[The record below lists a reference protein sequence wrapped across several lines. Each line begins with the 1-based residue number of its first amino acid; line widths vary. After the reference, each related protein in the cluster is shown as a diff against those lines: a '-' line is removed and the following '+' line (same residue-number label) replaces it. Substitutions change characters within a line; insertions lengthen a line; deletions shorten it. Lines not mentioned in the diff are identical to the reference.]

1 MQFLIFITLVAILSI
16 GFFAKKTTLSK
27 KAKMIIILL
36 VGHAIM
42 FAWLYELNN
51 QRVSENNRVV
61 LNAFKQ
67 GKTIYCDGIELTSK
81 DFIFVSGTLSFIA
94 NDKNQDQKGVVI
106 DISTC
111 KMDK

>member
-27 KAKMIIILL
+27 KAKMVIILL

-94 NDKNQDQKGVVI
+94 NDKNQNQKGLVI
-106 DISTC
+106 EITT
-111 KMDK
+111 

>member
-1 MQFLIFITLVAILSI
+1 MQFLIFITLVAILSMLL
-16 GFFAKKTTLSK
+16 FAKKTTLSK
-27 KAKMIIILL
+27 KAKMVIILL

-67 GKTIYCDGIELTSK
+67 GKTIFCDGLELSSK

-94 NDKNQDQKGVVI
+94 NNTDQKGVVI

-111 KMDK
+111 KTEK

>member
-1 MQFLIFITLVAILSI
+1 MQFLIFFTVIAILSVLL
-16 GFFAKKTTLSK
+16 FAKKTTLSK
-27 KAKMIIILL
+27 KAKMVIILL

-51 QRVSENNRVV
+51 QRVSENNRSV

-67 GKTIYCDGIELTSK
+67 GKTIYCEGLELSSK

-111 KMDK
+111 KTEK

>member
-27 KAKMIIILL
+27 KVKMIIILL

-94 NDKNQDQKGVVI
+94 NDKNQNQKGLVI

>member
-67 GKTIYCDGIELTSK
+67 EKTIYCDGLELTSK

-94 NDKNQDQKGVVI
+94 NDKNQNQKGLVI

>member
-94 NDKNQDQKGVVI
+94 NDKNQNQKGLVI

>member
-27 KAKMIIILL
+27 KAKMVIILL

-67 GKTIYCDGIELTSK
+67 GKTIYCDGIELTTK

-94 NDKNQDQKGVVI
+94 NDKNQNQKGLVI

>member
-1 MQFLIFITLVAILSI
+1 MQFLIFITLVAILSM

-67 GKTIYCDGIELTSK
+67 GKAIYCDGIELTSK

-94 NDKNQDQKGVVI
+94 NDKNQNQKGLVI

>member
-81 DFIFVSGTLSFIA
+81 DFIFVSVLSFH
-94 NDKNQDQKGVVI
+94 
-106 DISTC
+106 
-111 KMDK
+111 

>member
-67 GKTIYCDGIELTSK
+67 GKTIYCDGLELTSK

-94 NDKNQDQKGVVI
+94 NDKNQNQKGLVI